1 MGGSFPPAHGFVR
14 CDPRGSGIR
23 HGDKR
28 LGGASQGQTVP
39 PLEDRGGTW
48 GLILR
53 AVWKAA
59 GNFKQESDRIRSGFG
74 NTSPASGIHTNCAV
88 REDVSSWRSAR
99 LDYQTLPPG
108 RVPTLPGH
116 TAQDSRQSGPP
127 HRPGVPT

>member
-1 MGGSFPPAHGFVR
+1 M
-14 CDPRGSGIR
+14 
-23 HGDKR
+23 
-28 LGGASQGQTVP
+28 P

-88 REDVSSWRSAR
+88 RDAQEDVSSWRSAC
-99 LDYQTLPPG
+99 LDYQTLCHQAG
-108 RVPTLPGH
+108 FQL
-116 TAQDSRQSGPP
+116 S
-127 HRPGVPT
+127 